1 MATQSVPASV
11 FKLALA
17 GEQAGFTI
25 EQMIEFLNAGITVE
39 TLFRI
44 IEWKLTHAPV
54 EASQL
59 PSPAMGNVKSSAMA
73 KLAAV
78 LRNLEQERTRLTAQ
92 IGQIENALSVP
103 GCTEKTVGKVEEDA

>member
-1 MATQSVPASV
+1 VSKFQTLEDSEVSMATQSVPASV

-59 PSPAMGNVKSSAMA
+59 RSSQWVM
-73 KLAAV
+73 
-78 LRNLEQERTRLTAQ
+78 
-92 IGQIENALSVP
+92 
-103 GCTEKTVGKVEEDA
+103 